1 MSKGNK
7 GTKDDKANMKPKT
20 VHKSGQDIPK
30 EIPPRQGF
38 LALSDR
44 VL

>member
-7 GTKDDKANMKPKT
+7 GTKDDKADMKPKR
-20 VHKSGQDIPK
+20 DIPK

-38 LALSDR
+38 LALADR